1 VASSSVEVNLAN
13 ELLSLSGGLSR
24 LTGEL
29 ASNATAMRKA
39 LVELNSNLTMI
50 EILLLV
56 SLALSAAAL
65 AWFAAS
71 RVKSA

>member
-1 VASSSVEVNLAN
+1 
-13 ELLSLSGGLSR
+13 

-71 RVKSA
+71 RVKST